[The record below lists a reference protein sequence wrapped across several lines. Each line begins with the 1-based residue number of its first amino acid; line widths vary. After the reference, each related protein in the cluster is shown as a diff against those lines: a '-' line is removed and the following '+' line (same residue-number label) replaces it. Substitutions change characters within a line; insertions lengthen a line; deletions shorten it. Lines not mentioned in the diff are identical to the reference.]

1 MEGDEYCGKSVDQ
14 LLGSWDENLALD
26 SDINS
31 KEVFRTHCCVYEP
44 TSSFGDCDS
53 FNWPKGPAMT
63 TILNFAT
70 SNELF
75 FESYLEA
82 WKVATENGFD
92 LQKLH

>member
-1 MEGDEYCGKSVDQ
+1 MIEQ
-14 LLGSWDENLALD
+14 WNENLAID

-31 KEVFRTHCCVYEP
+31 KEVFRTKCCLYEP
-44 TSSFGDCDS
+44 TSTHGDCDT
-53 FNWPKGPAMT
+53 FFWPKGPAMT
-63 TILNFAT
+63 AILDYAT

-92 LQKLH
+92 LQ